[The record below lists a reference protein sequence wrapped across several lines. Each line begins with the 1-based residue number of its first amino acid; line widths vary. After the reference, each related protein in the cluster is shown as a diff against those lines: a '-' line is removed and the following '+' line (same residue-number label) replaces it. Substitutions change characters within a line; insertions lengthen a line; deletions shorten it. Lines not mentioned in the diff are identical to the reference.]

1 MSQLCVIH
9 QQDEWLVF
17 DGQHLTRSTAR
28 PKLQRAAVV
37 VSDFGN
43 AVSNVVSLEGSPA
56 HAVALIEKRLRSD
69 GLIDSESKILIH
81 KTRTMGGGYQTL
93 FTAIP
98 LDLWQQSY
106 AWAEGQPDHCLLV
119 PSTSLAWAALKPGQG
134 LVMQSGRSI
143 SVLAMLRH
151 DMLYRTSLAFSDDPS
166 DLAMTVGAL
175 AEQFAED
182 IAGGQ
187 DTLEPLA
194 MRWCPVLVRKPDDG
208 APWAD
213 DALREIFAARSG
225 LNITSV
231 PLRRVVDQVGDEYR
245 SGFGWMQSVASPTIA
260 VNPVASRVAYL
271 AERVL
276 PMASAAS
283 LVFALVLGA
292 LATRWALSA
301 SEAESRADQLHA
313 DIGQMQARIDA
324 LAGETAVDAD
334 FPATLAFVERA
345 ARLQTGADPAT
356 SLSLVREASQGEVR
370 ILRVRLEPPPEVAPR
385 FNPGLDPAAMDGM
398 PSPGAMA
405 AAPAAQAYTLRV
417 DAVVDPERGTPGMQV
432 PTFVDRLRRA
442 GFDPQP
448 LDPQGEGANSRASS
462 GFFSYLIRRDTA
474 PTPGAGV

>member
-1 MSQLCVIH
+1 MIQ

-17 DGQHLTRSTAR
+17 DGQHLTRSAVR

-37 VSDFGN
+37 ISDFGN

-93 FTAIP
+93 FTAIA
-98 LDLWQQSY
+98 LDLWQQTY

-143 SVLAMLRH
+143 TVLAMLRH
-151 DMLYRTSLAFSDDPS
+151 DMLYRTSLAFSDDPT

-182 IAGGQ
+182 VAGGQ
-187 DTLEPLA
+187 DTLEPLV
-194 MRWCPVLVRKPDDG
+194 MRWCPVLVRKPEDD

-213 DALREIFAARSG
+213 DTLREIFAARSG
-225 LNITSV
+225 LKINTV
-231 PLRRVVDQVGDEYR
+231 PVRRVVDEAGHEYR
-245 SGFGWMQSVASPTIA
+245 SGFGWMQSVASPAIA

-276 PMASAAS
+276 PLASAAS

-292 LATRWALSA
+292 LATRWAMSA
-301 SEAESRADQLHA
+301 SEADSRADQLHA
-313 DIGQMQARIDA
+313 DIAQMQARIDA
-324 LAGETAVDAD
+324 LADQAGVDSD
-334 FPATLAFVERA
+334 FPATLTFVERA
-345 ARLQTGADPAT
+345 ARLQSGADPAT
-356 SLSLVREASQGEVR
+356 SLALVRAASRDEVR
-370 ILRVRLEPPPEVAPR
+370 ILRVRLEPTADVATG
-385 FNPGLDPAAMDGM
+385 FNAGMDSAAMNQMRG
-398 PSPGAMA
+398 GAA
-405 AAPAAQAYTLRV
+405 AAPASQGYTLRV
-417 DAVVDPERGTPGMQV
+417 DGVVDPQRGTPGMQV

-448 LDPQGEGANSRASS
+448 LDPQGEGANGRASS
-462 GFFSYLIRRDTA
+462 GFFSYLIRREHA
-474 PTPGAGV
+474 PLPEAGA